1 MRVAANATHGREAR
15 ATAAKREKAAGENPA
30 VENQQVPI
38 WEPANARRPVFNGY
52 HMGTK
57 VPLQLPLWGGV
68 SPLQPARSAAFSPP
82 PPLPPGNRPI
92 PPRHGDSRAASG
104 GCAAAPRPYAANA
117 ARSPTLP
124 NVRLR
129 PVRRRVL
136 MHGYVPS
143 VPWFP
148 GSGFAAGFRELTRK
162 RLVRPRLHAEAS
174 RPPHFSGEGLSPVGR
189 RHRKRAQFG
198 LSPFSLSFHAALSLS
213 LRAATSA
220 GDIVT
225 TG

>member
-1 MRVAANATHGREAR
+1 MHARRRAERQLKEKHRPLRINRFLYGNFALLGSNRKR
-15 ATAAKREKAAGENPA
+15 ATSLAS
-30 VENQQVPI
+30 
-38 WEPANARRPVFNGY
+38 ARS

-57 VPLQLPLWGGV
+57 VPIQLPFWGGV